1 MIAGLLISVVEEFMK
16 RFDFIL
22 TKIIFSFFADGVSQ
36 RSLTLWQMQPLD
48 HLSCL
53 EKLSN
58 GVGKQ
63 LFLFLQAPMSTYL
76 WAVLSA
82 NTPPNTWRA
91 ATNDKGWVA
100 ASHTITDQKGA
111 KVFQQVAS
119 NAFQATPVV
128 LTAVDEAA
136 PSSKIAFSSIL
147 FLTISD
153 SEMPFFSEETLMKMK
168 NQEL

>member
-1 MIAGLLISVVEEFMK
+1 MPRKPHPNGLLDYLLCCYVPSPVQDGSVLPFILDIIPHLKMSDWTPHSVVEEFMK

-100 ASHTITDQKGA
+100 ASHTITDQKGC
-111 KVFQQVAS
+111 
-119 NAFQATPVV
+119 
-128 LTAVDEAA
+128 
-136 PSSKIAFSSIL
+136 
-147 FLTISD
+147 
-153 SEMPFFSEETLMKMK
+153 
-168 NQEL
+168 